1 VFLQYADFYQ
11 FPHITVFRSWGHL
24 LELLESAVRQ
34 KLQFYYFCVCFQLFD
49 SRPKNLMEISAKMQ
63 AANVKIM
70 ADLKATWNLAFR
82 RMFSDIEPG
91 GRQVGRCVVVCG
103 SE

>member
-1 VFLQYADFYQ
+1 
-11 FPHITVFRSWGHL
+11 
-24 LELLESAVRQ
+24 
-34 KLQFYYFCVCFQLFD
+34 
-49 SRPKNLMEISAKMQ
+49 MEISAKMQ